1 MSDVL
6 LLCQAASTLFMTGV
20 IWIVQ
25 AVHYPLMAEVG
36 AERSAR
42 YARQHS
48 RRITWVVAPPMLVE
62 AGAAAMLVAQPTP
75 GIPLALLWLG
85 TGLVGVIWI
94 STAFLQVPQH
104 NILSSGFDARAHRRL
119 VATNWVRTVA
129 WTLRSALALWML
141 AQARGGLTP

>member
-1 MSDVL
+1 MMQAL
-6 LLCQAASTLFMTGV
+6 LLTQTAVTLFMTGV

-36 AERSAR
+36 VERFPR
-42 YARQHS
+42 YERGHS
-48 RRITWVVAPPMLVE
+48 RRITWVVAPPMLAE
-62 AGAAAMLVAQPTP
+62 AVVAVVLVAQPP
-75 GIPLALLWLG
+75 PQVPSLALWFGL
-85 TGLVGVIWI
+85 GLVGAIWI

-104 NILSSGFDARAHRRL
+104 ATLTAGFDARAHRRL

-141 AQARGGLTP
+141 SRAL

>member
-1 MSDVL
+1 MIQAL
-6 LLCQAASTLFMTGV
+6 LLTQTAATLFMTGV

-36 AERSAR
+36 AERFPR
-42 YARQHS
+42 YERGHS
-48 RRITWVVAPPMLVE
+48 RRITWVVAPPMLAE
-62 AGAAAMLVAQPTP
+62 AAAAAVLVAQPP
-75 GIPLALLWLG
+75 PRIPSIALWVG
-85 TGLVGVIWI
+85 MGLVGAIWV

-104 NILSSGFDARAHRRL
+104 NALTSGFDSRAHRRL

-141 AQARGGLTP
+141 AQAR